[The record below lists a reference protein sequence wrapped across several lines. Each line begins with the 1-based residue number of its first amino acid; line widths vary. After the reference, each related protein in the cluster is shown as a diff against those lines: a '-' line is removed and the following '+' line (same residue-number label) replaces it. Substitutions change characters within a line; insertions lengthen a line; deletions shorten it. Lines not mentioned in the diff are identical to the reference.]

1 MAMAIYSLNCFFN
14 LASLSEYTHHL
25 LEWALLTNISFGQP
39 PSNPLQT
46 PAYFVKV
53 SAWWKNVLKHWW
65 QEIHLSLLSAR
76 DGRDDLVAAARE
88 LATQASTGQLV
99 ITFFMLGQSSEL
111 QLSKSLEMRGCILWW
126 DTSVFCFSSFVERK
140 YLKGRLH
147 CEFWR

>member
-1 MAMAIYSLNCFFN
+1 MAMAIYSLNYFFN
-14 LASLSEYTHHL
+14 LASLSENAIHTSLVRMSLTHTQC
-25 LEWALLTNISFGQP
+25 WP
-39 PSNPLQT
+39 T
-46 PAYFVKV
+46 PIKSSPDSSLFCKSICVM
-53 SAWWKNVLKHWW
+53 KNVLKHWW

-111 QLSKSLEMRGCILWW
+111 QLSKSRGCILWW
-126 DTSVFCFSSFVERK
+126 DTFVCCFSSFVERK